1 MPSFNWPTPATCS
14 APPTL
19 VSITAE
25 STSLCLVSGAAS
37 MPADDRERW
46 FRRYGSA
53 NALRQWRLDDR
64 DAAIRQLA
72 AHYDLTGGRA
82 LARAIRTDLI
92 RYGAS
97 GHRHSAP
104 PADAKRALLHR
115 VLDLVGGGKIPS
127 AAQIRGILAGVRS

>member
-1 MPSFNWPTPATCS
+1 MNST

-19 VSITAE
+19 VVLTAE

-64 DAAIRQLA
+64 DHAIRSLA

-97 GHRHSAP
+97 GYRHSAP
-104 PADAKRALLHR
+104 PADDRRSLLHR
-115 VLDLVGGGKIPS
+115 VLDLIGAGKVPSVG
-127 AAQIRGILAGVRS
+127 QLREILAGKRS